1 MKEEMGEGGILSKNY
16 KNTCYSH
23 LDCVFAIKVHAAKN
37 FCNLEFGK
45 LAFHFTTAT
54 DIPNEL

>member
-1 MKEEMGEGGILSKNY
+1 MSKNY